1 MSSPPPPR
9 KFSFLK
15 ILVCLSQEQ
24 KLNNLVIDPRNA
36 KDFGRPF
43 KEQPSSRE
51 QIEQSPFNNQ
61 TGDSMPP
68 KSDGASISFESKSS
82 SEEPQKL

>member
-1 MSSPPPPR
+1 MPPSP
-9 KFSFLK
+9 KFSSLK
-15 ILVCLSQEQ
+15 ILVYLQEQ

-36 KDFGRPF
+36 KDFERPF
-43 KEQPSSRE
+43 KEHPRSRE

-68 KSDGASISFESKSS
+68 KSDGAPISFESKSS
-82 SEEPQKL
+82 SEETQKL

>member
-1 MSSPPPPR
+1 
-9 KFSFLK
+9 L
-15 ILVCLSQEQ
+15 LQEQ

-43 KEQPSSRE
+43 KEQPRSRE

-82 SEEPQKL
+82 SEETQKL